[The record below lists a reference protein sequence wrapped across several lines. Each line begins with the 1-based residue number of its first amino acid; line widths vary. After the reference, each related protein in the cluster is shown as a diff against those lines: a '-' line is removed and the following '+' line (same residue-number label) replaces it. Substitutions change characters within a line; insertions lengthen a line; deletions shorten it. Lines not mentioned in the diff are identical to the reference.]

1 MSKCRVCGR
10 ALRSMQSIQR
20 GVGPGC
26 AGKVRMVIQDE
37 FQEKP
42 IKIKDYNE
50 SFESVKKAEELLKNE
65 NEKNKIFRKM
75 HRTEKK
81 IRENS
86 YETGFVYNNIN
97 GNKLW
102 EHVGNKDSVDISDA
116 SQKGF
121 LKGNILTHN
130 HPRGT
135 SLSFPDIAVLVYHDM
150 KEIRAVGKDY
160 IHSMKVNHQAFNPFE
175 TNEEKL
181 IKIKAAYEHYNKE
194 VRQEF
199 TQKIKNGE
207 ITIDYA
213 ESNHQHEVWTRMQKN
228 ENYLI
233 YERKKWNG
241 R

>member
-1 MSKCRVCGR
+1 MSNCRVCGR
-10 ALRSMQSIQR
+10 KLRSIQSVQR

-26 AGKVRMVIQDE
+26 AGKVRLVVQDV
-37 FQEKP
+37 FQEGPFKL
-42 IKIKDYNE
+42 KDYNE
-50 SFESVKKAEELLKNE
+50 SAQSVKKAEELLKNE
-65 NEKNKIFRKM
+65 NESKKTFRKM
-75 HRTEKK
+75 YKT
-81 IRENS
+81 ENS
-86 YETGFVYNNIN
+86 IKGNDYETGFVYDTN
-97 GNKLW
+97 GNKVW
-102 EHVGNKDSVDISDA
+102 EHVGNKNSVDISDA
-116 SQKGF
+116 AQKGL

-160 IHSMKVNHQAFNPFE
+160 IHSMKVNHQAFSPYE
-175 TNEEKL
+175 SNEEKL
-181 IKIKAAYEHYNKE
+181 IKIKAAFEHYNKE

-199 TQKIKNGE
+199 TRKIKNGE

-213 ESNHQHEVWTRMQKN
+213 EGNHQHEVWTRMQYN

-233 YERKKWNG
+233 YERKKWDD